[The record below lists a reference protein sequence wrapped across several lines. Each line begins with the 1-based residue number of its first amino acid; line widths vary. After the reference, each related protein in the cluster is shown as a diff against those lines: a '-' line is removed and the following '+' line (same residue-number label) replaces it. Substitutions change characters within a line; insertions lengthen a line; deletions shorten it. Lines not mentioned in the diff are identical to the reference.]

1 MTKLSM
7 DRIIQRH
14 LLHTNQLRLNFDGKL
29 FKRFAKQVK
38 QLQLNNNAAPE
49 AMAYK
54 TTRKKK
60 KKKQVKRLQLHR
72 NVNKLETIQRR
83 ATRFILKSNGHLDV
97 DFPQV

>member
-49 AMAYK
+49 AMAHK
-54 TTRKKK
+54 TTRKK